1 MLIAPLFAVGAEV
14 GLEYE
19 KVSHGEQNTT
29 TAKVRAP
36 GGGTT
41 AQNPLGQ
48 ALAMDGVWQEK
59 RLGVDEAVDH
69 TSSDRRRWALV
80 QLGARC

>member
-1 MLIAPLFAVGAEV
+1 MLMTSLIAVGAEV

-19 KVSHGEQNTT
+19 KVPHGEQNTT
-29 TAKVRAP
+29 TAKARAP

-41 AQNPLGQ
+41 AKKPLGQ

-59 RLGVDEAVDH
+59 QLGVDAAVDH
-69 TSSDRRRWALV
+69 TGSDQCRWALV